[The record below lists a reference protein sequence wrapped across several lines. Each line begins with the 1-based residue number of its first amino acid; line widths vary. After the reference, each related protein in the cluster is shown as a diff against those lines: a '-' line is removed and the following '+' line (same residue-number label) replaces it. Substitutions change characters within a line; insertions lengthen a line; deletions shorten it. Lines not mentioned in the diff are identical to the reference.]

1 MNRKFL
7 AARDDLVKKLSN
19 IAKSRN
25 TTLYGLVNQILEQ
38 AIRANDLGDDL
49 SEIIDNHV
57 FIKMARQ
64 NGLILIP
71 EKVWYIILEK
81 ASEKASGT
89 LTDVFY
95 DAGLWYG
102 KYFSTVFTGDN
113 AIQNVENALQT
124 MLWNVSTFSLVKNKD
139 EIALRCIEPKS
150 TKSHTMFLSAMF
162 EGIMHPLGYS
172 TVEKNIS
179 RGIILLTFK
188 R

>member
-7 AARDDLVKKLSN
+7 AARDDLVKRLSN
-19 IAKSRN
+19 IAKSKN

-49 SEIIDNHV
+49 SETIDNHV

-81 ASEKASGT
+81 ALDKAGDS

-113 AIQNVENALQT
+113 TIQKVENALQT
-124 MLWNVSTFSLVKNKD
+124 ILWNVSIFNLVKNKD

-150 TKSHTMFLSAMF
+150 THSQTMFLSAML

-188 R
+188 K

>member
-1 MNRKFL
+1 LNRKFL

-19 IAKSRN
+19 IAKSKN

-49 SEIIDNHV
+49 SETIDNHV

-81 ASEKASGT
+81 AFEKASDS

-102 KYFSTVFTGDN
+102 KYFSTIFTGDN
-113 AIQNVENALQT
+113 TIQKVENALQT
-124 MLWNVSTFSLVKNKD
+124 ILWNISIFNLVENKD
-139 EIALRCIEPKS
+139 KIALRCIEPKS
-150 TKSHTMFLSAMF
+150 THSHTIFLSAML

-188 R
+188 K

>member
-1 MNRKFL
+1 LNRKFL

-19 IAKSRN
+19 VAKSKN

-38 AIRANDLGDDL
+38 AIRANDLGEDL
-49 SEIIDNHV
+49 SEIIDNNS

-81 ASEKASGT
+81 AFEKAGDS
-89 LTDVFY
+89 LTDIFY

-113 AIQNVENALQT
+113 AIQEIENTLQT
-124 MLWNVSTFSLVKNKD
+124 MLWNVSIFNLVENGD

-150 TKSHTMFLSAMF
+150 TDSHTMFLSAML
-162 EGIMHPLGYS
+162 EGIMRPLGYS
-172 TVEKNIS
+172 TVEKSIS

-188 R
+188 K